1 MKRFLTVF
9 CAMICIISLTALSG
23 CQSTDYTALPD
34 SYHKET
40 DYPYLS
46 CSTTSNMFSVAQ
58 TEQGI
63 YFVGGDFLYFLDTQ
77 TKKAAIVCDRPDCR
91 HDQETDPELLAQC
104 NGYLGSDV
112 LPFVQLYEDAL
123 YTITIDMEEMD
134 PMNPFSSFE
143 RRVLTKISK
152 DGVNREQICPIRV
165 GSSSTENLLIHRGY
179 VYYDVYKADSKVE
192 LYRVPLD
199 KPDTEPELFFSKIG
213 YSIDVFAYG
222 SHVYV
227 GLLLPPEDDVFCGE
241 LYDCSLVTGETVLI
255 GEDIVVD
262 GFWKDQLLI
271 RSNAYNIVDYSK
283 VSYQLLNRKTYEC
296 TPFLSLSAPQ
306 KDFGIGSDLDEQYFY
321 ERTIPLYGTQ
331 AYEQAQ
337 QQAQEKYGTP
347 EALNDYYPSTL
358 TVRDQDQNAL
368 QTIDTSFLSNG
379 FAFVP
384 GFGEYGLIWDLKRA
398 TEQACFIYLLDKNN
412 AFSITP
418 VLTYACEW

>member
-1 MKRFLTVF
+1 MKRFFTVV
-9 CAMICIISLTALSG
+9 CAVICTISLLSLSG
-23 CQSTDYTALPD
+23 CGSIDYASLPD
-34 SYHKET
+34 SYNKET

-46 CSTTSNMFSVAQ
+46 CSAGGNMFSVAQ

-63 YFVGGDFLYFLDTQ
+63 YFVGGGFLYFLDAQ
-77 TKKAAIVCDRPDCR
+77 TKKAAVVCNRPDCR

-112 LPFVQLYEDAL
+112 LPFVQLYEGAL
-123 YTITIDMEEMD
+123 YTVTIDMEEMD
-134 PMNPFSSFE
+134 PMNPLSSFE

-165 GSSSTENLLIHRGY
+165 GKSSTENLLIHRGY

-271 RSNAYNIVDYSK
+271 RSDAYNIVDYSK
-283 VSYQLLNRKTYEC
+283 VSYQLMNRKTHEC

-306 KDFGIGSDLDEQYFY
+306 KDFGIGSDPDERYFY
-321 ERTIPLYGTQ
+321 ELTTPLYGTE

-337 QQAQEKYGTP
+337 QQAREKYGAP
-347 EALNDYYPSTL
+347 ETAEDCYYPSCI
-358 TVRDQDQNAL
+358 TVRDENQNAL
-368 QTIDTSFLSNG
+368 QTIDTSFLSNNG
-379 FAFVP
+379 FAFAY
-384 GFGEYGLIWDLKRA
+384 GFGEYGLIWNLEYETK
-398 TEQACFIYLLDKNN
+398 QAVSIYLLDKNN
-412 AFSITP
+412 SFSITP
-418 VLTYACEW
+418 VLSYGA